1 MPELA
6 SCRAEIPPT
15 VRTGEVAG
23 LYVYVDAGHWQR
35 APIKSHPFVYPSDSS
50 MLFDD
55 RLWVSAGGLINDDL
69 PVSAYL
75 RLV

>member
-6 SCRAEIPPT
+6 SCRTEIPP
-15 VRTGEVAG
+15 VGEVAG
-23 LYVYVDAGHWQR
+23 LHTWVNEGHWQR
-35 APIKSHPFVYPSDSS
+35 APIKNHPFVYPSDSS

-69 PVSAYL
+69 LVSAYL
-75 RLV
+75 RLA